1 MGTGRNMGN
10 RVSGPITNNH
20 RRKMGDVW
28 KAVYQRTPTAIVEKQ
43 LEIAQERVDALSPER
58 VEYQEFKIKVRALE
72 ELLAE
77 RNHSGS
83 QK

>member
-1 MGTGRNMGN
+1 
-10 RVSGPITNNH
+10 
-20 RRKMGDVW
+20 MGDVW